1 MSKFCKIC
9 YDAGKPDY
17 LKHNIREWNQN
28 KKCQEVVCP
37 YLKNLTCSNCGEKG
51 HTARYCKQVKNN
63 LVIMVPV
70 CAVKPVKPVKVVQLV
85 KKVPKIINMFELL
98 KESGEESEQ
107 ESEEEYDEQE
117 CEEKEITINTKKV
130 EYTMDG
136 ECLGTVDDIIWGYG
150 FKDTIHTSWAMNCVY

>member
-17 LKHNIREWNQN
+17 FKHNIREWNQN

-51 HTARYCKQVKNN
+51 HTASYCKQVKKNPV
-63 LVIMVPV
+63 VIAPV
-70 CAVKPVKPVKVVQLV
+70 CAVKPVKVVQVV

-98 KESGEESEQ
+98 KE
-107 ESEEEYDEQE
+107 
-117 CEEKEITINTKKV
+117 CERRMWRRN
-130 EYTMDG
+130 
-136 ECLGTVDDIIWGYG
+136 W
-150 FKDTIHTSWAMNCVY
+150 